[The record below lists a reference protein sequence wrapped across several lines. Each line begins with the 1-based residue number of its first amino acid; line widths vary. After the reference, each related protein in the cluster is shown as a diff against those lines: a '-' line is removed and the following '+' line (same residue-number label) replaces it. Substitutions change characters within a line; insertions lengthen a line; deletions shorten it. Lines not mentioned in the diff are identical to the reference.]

1 MDNGLFPKY
10 ANAALKNLHKK
21 TPEDLRALLEK
32 IVKTSKRTFFK
43 EANNLYLYGIGRV
56 GKSYVLH
63 AIANHIIK
71 SYEEKSVYI
80 VTASDLL
87 TYFIERTWNPEYNY
101 SWIDVLLGKRVLI
114 VDGLGKEYR
123 GSQSGFF
130 EIKFEAFIRERINNS
145 RITYIESKYDIGD
158 LELEYGKGFAG
169 IINGEFVVFDV
180 DFNVDM
186 SKVIKDEKLRIVK
199 C

>member
-10 ANAALKNLHKK
+10 ANASLKNLHKK

-32 IVKTSKRTFFK
+32 IVKTSKKTFFK
-43 EANNLYLYGIGRV
+43 EANNLYLYGVNRV
-56 GKSYVLH
+56 GKSFILH
-63 AIANHIIK
+63 AIAKHIIK

-101 SWIDVLLGKRVLI
+101 SWVDVLLGKRVLI

-130 EIKFEAFIRERINNS
+130 ETKFESFIRERINNMQ
-145 RITYIESKYDIGD
+145 ITYIESKYDIGD
-158 LELEYGKGFAG
+158 LELEYGKGLAG

-180 DFNVDM
+180 DSNVDM
-186 SKVIKDEKLRIVK
+186 SKVIKDEKLK
-199 C
+199 GKL

>member
-32 IVKTSKRTFFK
+32 IVKTSKKTFFK
-43 EANNLYLYGIGRV
+43 EANNLYLYGVNRV
-56 GKSYVLH
+56 GKSFILH
-63 AIANHIIK
+63 AIAKHIIK

-101 SWIDVLLGKRVLI
+101 SWVDVLLGKRVLI

-130 EIKFEAFIRERINNS
+130 ETKFESFIRERINNMQ
-145 RITYIESKYDIGD
+145 ITYIESKYDIGD
-158 LELEYGKGFAG
+158 LELEYGKGLAG

-180 DFNVDM
+180 DSNVDM
-186 SKVIKDEKLRIVK
+186 SKVIKDEKLK
-199 C
+199 GKL